1 MSALDRPGADAARA
15 AVPLMEP
22 WFGPEESAA
31 AADVLSS
38 GWVAQGPRAAE
49 FEAALCRKVHAVDG
63 VAVSSGTA
71 GLHLA
76 MVVLGIGPGDE
87 VIVPSL
93 SYIATANA
101 PRYVGANVVFAD
113 VDPRTQN
120 LTPVT
125 IEARLS
131 RSTRAVVLV
140 HQAGVPADLDAV
152 HALCDPRG
160 IAVVEDAAC
169 ALGAT
174 YRDRPIGG
182 HSDLVVLSFHPR
194 KVITTGEGG
203 MVLTARPEWAERL
216 RRLREHGSTVSAVA
230 RHASPAV
237 LVEQYVETGYNYR
250 LSDLQAA
257 VGLVQLTRL
266 DAIVHRR
273 RALADAYFDGLR
285 DVAGLET
292 IGDPPHGQTNF
303 QSFWVVLPD
312 GFPQSR
318 DELLEDL
325 WRAGISAR
333 RGIMAAHREPTFAG
347 QTTVDLPDTDRL
359 CRRSVV
365 LPLFHAMT
373 RAQQERVIE
382 AMRRAAGVE
391 GTISGAAA
399 ATGRGR

>member
-1 MSALDRPGADAARA
+1 MSATEGALAG
-15 AVPLMEP
+15 AVPLMTP

-31 AADVLSS
+31 AAEVLSS
-38 GWVAQGPRAAE
+38 GWVAQGARVAE
-49 FEAALCRKVHAVDG
+49 FEAALCRKVATVDG

-76 MVVLGIGPGDE
+76 MVMLGVGPGDE

-101 PRYVGANVVFAD
+101 PRYVGATVVFAD

-120 LTPVT
+120 LTPPT

-131 RSTRAVVLV
+131 PSTRAVVLV
-140 HQAGVPADLDAV
+140 HQAGVPADLDAI

-182 HSDLVVLSFHPR
+182 YSDLVVFSFHPR
-194 KVITTGEGG
+194 KPITTGEGG
-203 MVLTARPEWAERL
+203 MVMTSRPEWADRL
-216 RRLREHGSTVSAVA
+216 RRLRDHGSTLSAVA
-230 RHASPAV
+230 RHTSAAV
-237 LVEQYVETGYNYR
+237 LAEQYVETGYNYR

-257 VGLVQLTRL
+257 VGVVQLTRL
-266 DAIVHRR
+266 DAIVDRR
-273 RALADAYFDGLR
+273 RALADAYLDGLR
-285 DVAGLET
+285 EVPGLET
-292 IGDPPHGQTNF
+292 IGDPPYGRTNF

-312 GFPQSR
+312 GFPRSR

-325 WRAGISAR
+325 WSAGISAR
-333 RGIMAAHREPTFAG
+333 RGIMAAHQEPTFAG
-347 QTTVDLPDTDRL
+347 QATADLPETERL
-359 CRRSVV
+359 CGRSVV
-365 LPLFHAMT
+365 LPLFHTMT
-373 RAQQERVIE
+373 GSQQERVID
-382 AMRRAAGVE
+382 AMRRAAGIEPTV
-391 GTISGAAA
+391 SGAAA
-399 ATGRGR
+399 AVGRGR

>member
-1 MSALDRPGADAARA
+1 MSAPDRPAADAARDA
-15 AVPLMEP
+15 IPLMTP
-22 WFGPEESAA
+22 WFGAEESAA
-31 AADVLSS
+31 AAEVLSS
-38 GWVAQGPRAAE
+38 GWVAQGPRVAE
-49 FEAALCRKVHAVDG
+49 FEAALCEKVDAVDG

-76 MVVLGIGPGDE
+76 MVVLGVGPGDE

-93 SYIATANA
+93 SYIASANA
-101 PRYVGANVVFAD
+101 PRYVGASVVFAD

-120 LTPVT
+120 LTPAT

-131 RSTRAVVLV
+131 PLTRAVVLV

-152 HALCDPRG
+152 HALCDRRG

-182 HSDLVVLSFHPR
+182 HSDLVVFSFHPR
-194 KVITTGEGG
+194 KLITTGEGG
-203 MVLTARPEWAERL
+203 MVLTSRPEWAERL
-216 RRLREHGSTVSAVA
+216 RRLRDHGSTASAVA
-230 RHASPAV
+230 RHAGPAV
-237 LVEQYVETGYNYR
+237 LVEQYVEVGYNYR

-257 VGLVQLTRL
+257 IGLVQLTRL
-266 DAIVHRR
+266 DAIVGRR
-273 RALADAYFDGLR
+273 RALADDYFDGLR
-285 DVAGLET
+285 DIAGLET
-292 IGDPPHGQTNF
+292 IGDPPYGQTNF

-347 QTTVDLPDTDRL
+347 QATADLPETERL

-373 RAQQERVIE
+373 GRQQDRVVE
-382 AMRRAAGVE
+382 ALRRRASIERTV
-391 GTISGAAA
+391 SGAAA
-399 ATGRGR
+399 AVGRGR